1 MHRFTEVAVGN
12 KLLAAAAAAAGVKD
26 GWEVPL
32 DKWVEAYQ
40 DQHSDKLKCPQP
52 YAVGKCQEQEPGS
65 YMVCPNHYKRNAR
78 QNYL

>member
-12 KLLAAAAAAAGVKD
+12 KLLAAAAAAGVKD

-40 DQHSDKLKCPQP
+40 D
-52 YAVGKCQEQEPGS
+52 
-65 YMVCPNHYKRNAR
+65 
-78 QNYL
+78 

>member
-1 MHRFTEVAVGN
+1 MHRFTGVAVGN

-40 DQHSDKLKCPQP
+40 D
-52 YAVGKCQEQEPGS
+52 
-65 YMVCPNHYKRNAR
+65 
-78 QNYL
+78 

>member
-26 GWEVPL
+26 GWKVPL

-40 DQHSDKLKCPQP
+40 D
-52 YAVGKCQEQEPGS
+52 
-65 YMVCPNHYKRNAR
+65 
-78 QNYL
+78 